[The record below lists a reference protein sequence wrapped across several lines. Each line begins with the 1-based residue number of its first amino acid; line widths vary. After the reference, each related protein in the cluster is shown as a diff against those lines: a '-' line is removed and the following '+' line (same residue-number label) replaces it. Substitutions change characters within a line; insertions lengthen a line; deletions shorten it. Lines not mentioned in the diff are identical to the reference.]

1 MSGFLIILLGTSMLY
16 VFAVSRIEAYVK
28 TLALQG
34 FLLFLLVII
43 DIHEI
48 AWLNIAFLSLETLV
62 IKAIVIPYFLLRVIR
77 KNEIGREID
86 PYISQF
92 YSLLIACAIFI
103 FGFIAAFWSSAM
115 PKPAEAGI
123 GAQIKPLYFGISI
136 ELIIAS
142 LFLIISR
149 KRIIT
154 HILCYMMLENGIFL
168 LSISVANEM
177 PMLVNMGVLLDL
189 FVGIYLFVIFFNK
202 IQSMYDG
209 NHIDV
214 LTELKD

>member
-1 MSGFLIILLGTSMLY
+1 MTDILIILLGTSMLY
-16 VFAVSRIEAYVK
+16 VFAVSRLEAYVK

-34 FLLFLLVII
+34 ILLFLLVVW
-43 DIHEI
+43 DIKEI
-48 AWLNIAFLSLETLV
+48 NWLNIAFLSLETLI
-62 IKAIVIPYFLLRVIR
+62 IKGIVIPFFLLSVIR
-77 KNEIGREID
+77 KNEIGREIE

-92 YSLLIACAIFI
+92 YSLLIASGIFI
-103 FGFIAAFWSSAM
+103 FGFVAAFWSA
-115 PKPAEAGI
+115 KVDVG
-123 GAQIKPLYFGISI
+123 IKPLYFGISI
-136 ELIIAS
+136 VMIIAS
-142 LFLIISR
+142 LFLIINR

-168 LSISVANEM
+168 LSLSVANEM
-177 PMLVNMGVLLDL
+177 PMLVNIGVLLDL

-202 IQSMYDG
+202 IQEMFDG